1 MKKSATI
8 SIAIIGY
15 NEYDHL
21 QELLPTLKWANEVI
35 YVDCDSADE
44 SYLFAKE
51 SGCKV
56 FHRPNNPNLNI
67 NKSFAIDQTSS
78 DWVFY
83 LDPDERISTK
93 LAAEIREKISQPDSW
108 VAFYLKRKNHYF
120 GRWLKYGSQYPDV
133 QLRLFQKNS
142 AFFPKE
148 HVHERLRVSGA
159 IGNLQEDLLHFP
171 YLNISQYLN
180 KFDFYTTFEAHY
192 LSAKGVAPSFS
203 NGCHYLLWKPITRFV
218 RRYFIKLG
226 IKDGWPGLFAALF
239 DSLNFM
245 VRYFKLLEIY
255 KEKKEI
261 S

>member
-1 MKKSATI
+1 MKKAATL
-8 SIAIIGY
+8 SLAIIGH

-21 QELLPTLKWANEVI
+21 QELLPTLKWADEVV

-44 SYLFAKE
+44 SYPFARE

-56 FHRPNNPNLNI
+56 FHRLNNPNLNI
-67 NKSFAIDQTSS
+67 NKAFAIDQTSG
-78 DWVFY
+78 DWIFY
-83 LDPDERISTK
+83 LDPDERISAK
-93 LAAEIREKISQPDSW
+93 LAEEIREKISHPDAR
-108 VAFYLKRKNHYF
+108 VAFCLKRKNHYF

-142 AFFPKE
+142 AFFLKE
-148 HVHERLRVSGA
+148 HVHERLQVNGA

-171 YLNISQYLN
+171 YLTISQYLY
-180 KFDFYTTFEAHY
+180 KFDFYTTFEANY
-192 LSAKGVAPSFS
+192 LSAKGIEPSFS
-203 NGCHYLLWKPITRFV
+203 NACCYLFWKPISRFI
-218 RRYFIKLG
+218 RRYFFKLG

-245 VRYFKLLEIY
+245 VRYFKLLEIS